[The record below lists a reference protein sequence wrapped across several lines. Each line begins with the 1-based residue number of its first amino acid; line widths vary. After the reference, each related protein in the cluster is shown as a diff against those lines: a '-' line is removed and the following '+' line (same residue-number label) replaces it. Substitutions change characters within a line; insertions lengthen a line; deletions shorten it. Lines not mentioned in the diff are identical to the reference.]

1 MCTEGKDNLHI
12 LVRHTELIYF
22 VDEYGHKVKTVGHG
36 VRSLQINVMVSPGW
50 MISLIGFM
58 PMGDRWL

>member
-22 VDEYGHKVKTVGHG
+22 VDEYGHKVKTVGHAGQVVADKRDG
-36 VRSLQINVMVSPGW
+36 VAGLDDLVDWFHADG
-50 MISLIGFM
+50 G
-58 PMGDRWL
+58 